1 MVTAAESLIRC
12 VVPFIAR
19 PRMSVFGLNGE
30 MLVLNEAEV
39 DADAQSRS
47 ELHLSLQVA
56 TARRSPASKVQST

>member
-1 MVTAAESLIRC
+1 
-12 VVPFIAR
+12 
-19 PRMSVFGLNGE
+19 MSVFGLNGE

>member
-1 MVTAAESLIRC
+1 MVTAAGSLIRC
-12 VVPFIAR
+12 VISVIER

-47 ELHLSLQVA
+47 ELRLSLQVA
-56 TARRSPASKVQST
+56 TARRSPASKVHST